1 MRKRIYSVI
10 SILVLV
16 LLLFVEMNGSCNDY
30 TTINDEEIPLA
41 SGVTTAY
48 FFKLDNK
55 NISTKSILSAKYIG
69 NGKVNNVC
77 SSSDIEEIQTMID
90 TIPDCSKYLG
100 DNQRMEWVNVKKT
113 LGKWNVYGY
122 PVDEGQKLYSNVENM
137 TKDNS
142 LSAGMEVQTKGYY
155 VEGVGAGTYLISDA
169 DKKADGGTVI
179 ALENGLSACLKTDG
193 NTVDV
198 TQFGAYADGMHNDSK
213 AIENA
218 LNAGIP
224 TVTFSKGEYKCCNV
238 IKMKQNDVR
247 VIGNNSILFT
257 DNDYQTQYYEWFFN
271 IVASN
276 IEIDGLQFEA
286 RETITPQRKSQM
298 GIMYASDITIKNCIF
313 NIPDTVLSDASDKNC
328 EYTNLDIYT
337 SWKNVKVDNCKF
349 YDMAD
354 CLAGV
359 CVEIRDIKGF
369 DCVGCTF
376 TNNICYANNHD
387 EIMTVFC
394 LSDNNRISN
403 VTIKNNKFYQ
413 EKTTMYDR
421 AVGLSLGYSGNYG
434 SGANNVVFEEN
445 YYEGYCH
452 YEYIKFGKSKDV
464 VIKKNTLICNL
475 DEAEKVDLCLFR
487 CKEADNVVFES
498 NNIQINES
506 RERKITA
513 IARGNIRFVDN
524 SIICESAAS
533 NILFDG
539 IAEFSSNELVLN
551 KAFTKQIISTSFDGV
566 QICGNRINAN
576 NWRDTLLYF
585 VKISN
590 LVATKN
596 ILVNDN
602 QISLHNNSKDTSI
615 LSFSEVDMKNS
626 SLYFV
631 NNKVI
636 DADEK
641 NATEAYLCKGTLIN
655 KQDNQFVC
663 RNNSTGVLNKIVIN
677 SK

>member
-1 MRKRIYSVI
+1 MKKRIYSVV

-16 LLLFVEMNGSCNDY
+16 LLLFIEMNGSCNDY
-30 TTINDEEIPLA
+30 TTINDEEVPLA

-48 FFKLDNK
+48 FFKLDNN

-69 NGKVNNVC
+69 NGKVNDVS

-100 DNQRMEWVNVKKT
+100 DNQRMEWINVKKT

-122 PVDEGQKLYSNVENM
+122 PVDEGQKLYSNVEDM

-218 LNAGIP
+218 LNAGIS

-238 IKMKQNDVR
+238 IKMKQNNVR

-271 IVASN
+271 IIASN

-354 CLAGV
+354 CLAGG
-359 CVEIRDIKGF
+359 CLEIRDIKGF
-369 DCVGCTF
+369 DCDGCTF
-376 TNNICYANNHD
+376 TNNVCYANNHD
-387 EIMTVFC
+387 EIIGVFC

-403 VTIKNNKFYQ
+403 VTIKNSKFYQ
-413 EKTTMYDR
+413 ENTTMYGR
-421 AVGLSLGYSGNYG
+421 AVGLSLGYSGNHG
-434 SGANNVVFEEN
+434 AGANNLVFEDN
-445 YYEGYCH
+445 YYEGYSH
-452 YEYIKFGKSKDV
+452 FEFIKFGMSQDV
-464 VIKKNTLICNL
+464 VIKNNTLICNQDGL
-475 DEAEKVDLCLFR
+475 EKENLCLFR
-487 CKEADNVVFES
+487 CSEAGNVVFES
-498 NNIQINES
+498 NDIQINEEP
-506 RERKITA
+506 ERKITA
-513 IARGNIRFVDN
+513 IVRGSVKFNNNKVTCN
-524 SIICESAAS
+524 SEAS
-533 NILFDG
+533 NILFEG
-539 IAEFSSNELVLN
+539 IAEFCNNELVMN

-566 QICGNRINAN
+566 QINGNKVKAN
-576 NWRDTLLYF
+576 NWGDALLYF
-585 VKISN
+585 IKISN
-590 LVATKN
+590 LTATKDIMIKN
-596 ILVNDN
+596 NELT
-602 QISLHNNSKDTSI
+602 LHNKSKYTSI
-615 LSFSEVDMKNS
+615 LSFSELDMKDS
-626 SLYFV
+626 VVYCD
-631 NNKVI
+631 NNVVI
-636 DADEK
+636 DDDEK

-655 KQDNQFVC
+655 KLKDQIVLC
-663 RNNSTGVLNKIVIN
+663 NNNTGALNRTVID